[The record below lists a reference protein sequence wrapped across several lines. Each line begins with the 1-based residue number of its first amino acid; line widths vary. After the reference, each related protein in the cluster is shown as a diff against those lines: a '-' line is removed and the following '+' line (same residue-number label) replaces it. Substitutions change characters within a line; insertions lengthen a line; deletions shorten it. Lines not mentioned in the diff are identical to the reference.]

1 MTPRPFHTSL
11 ETTVSTAFPAPT
23 PRAGAPRVVVVGG
36 GVLGVS
42 TAAHLARAGA
52 RVDLVTEAAFASG
65 ASGRSLSWLNSA
77 GARSDAYHRLRTVG
91 IDRYRTFAAR
101 TGLTDRVRF
110 DGGLTWAGPGESY
123 EERHAHELSIGYD
136 SVWLAPEEVAA
147 WTPGVDASAVAEEGA
162 VFNPGEGWVDLPLL
176 VEALVEQLRAAGG
189 EVHTGAGR
197 ARPVVAGGRAT
208 GVATASGATFDADA
222 VVWATGPRVPRD
234 LAELGLHV
242 PDASPVS
249 LLLETQRIDH
259 PLRAVLNT
267 PRVAIRPTPH
277 GTFVLDSGWSEEEVV
292 VRGDGDHEVP
302 GSTIAGLLE
311 EGAKVL
317 AGNPRLEVTRRGVGP
332 KPIPGDGEPVVGE
345 LPEVA
350 GLHVLF
356 THSGATLGL
365 VLGEFTAREVLG
377 ERVPLLE
384 PFRPGRFA
392 AATV

>member
-1 MTPRPFHTSL
+1 M
-11 ETTVSTAFPAPT
+11 STAFPAT
-23 PRAGAPRVVVVGG
+23 TRGGSPRVVVVGG
-36 GVLGVS
+36 GVLGIS

-52 RVDLVTEAAFASG
+52 RVDLVTEASIASG

-91 IDRYRTFAAR
+91 IDRYRTFAVR
-101 TGLTDRVRF
+101 TGLHDRVRF
-110 DGGLTWAGPGESY
+110 DGGLTWAGPGESHR
-123 EERHAHELSIGYD
+123 ERHAHELSTGYD
-136 SVWLAPEEVAA
+136 SVWLAPDEVAA
-147 WTPGVDASAVAEEGA
+147 WAPGVDVTAVAEEGA

-176 VEALVEQLRAAGG
+176 VEALLEQVRAAGG
-189 EVHTGAGR
+189 EVHTGVGR
-197 ARPVVAGGRAT
+197 ARPVVSGDRVS
-208 GVATASGATFDADA
+208 GVETASGRTFGTDA
-222 VVWATGPRVPRD
+222 VVWATGARVPRD
-234 LAELGLHV
+234 LAALGVEL
-242 PDASPVS
+242 PDASPVA

-277 GTFVLDSGWSEEEVV
+277 GTFVLDSAWSEEEVV
-292 VRGDGDHEVP
+292 VRGEGDYAVAA
-302 GSTIAGLLE
+302 STVDGLLAE
-311 EGAKVL
+311 ASRVL

-332 KPIPGDGEPVVGE
+332 KPIPGDGEPVAGE
-345 LPEVA
+345 VPGVA

-384 PFRPGRFA
+384 PFRPDRFA
-392 AATV
+392 ATTR